1 MQKFKFLIL
10 VCLLVFFAGCSGNLF
25 KGLESKGG
33 STEDKIM
40 DAKLLLENAITPADY
55 ANAAIQI
62 KAVMDVLPEGT
73 QKREVQID
81 YATAKLGEAGVDMV
95 TVATAVTSTTA
106 QAKDDLAKIKDILNE
121 AFNVT
126 NVDSSTNATI
136 ASADEFNKAFLDLIT
151 GLESTLPKALT
162 DEEKEKINARYKN
175 QMLTAAIA
183 NACAAI
189 FTILKEFDNNPRDG
203 NISNIEVTIP
213 IDGNSFA
220 THWGNIQNKVLKHA
234 KNAAKFALKAL
245 EGETTDIAKI
255 KDAINGIDLNGD
267 GDRND
272 LNETPSLEERFN
284 TITAQEIEDNL

>member
-1 MQKFKFLIL
+1 MQKFKFLVLLFTL
-10 VCLLVFFAGCSGNLF
+10 VLFAGCSGNLF
-25 KGLESKGG
+25 KGMENKGG

-40 DAKLLLENAITPADY
+40 DAKMLLEDAKTPAEY
-55 ANAAIQI
+55 ANAAVQI

-95 TVATAVTSTTA
+95 TVATAVTSATA
-106 QAKDDLAKIKDILNE
+106 QAKDDLEKIKDILNE
-121 AFNVT
+121 AFKVT

-151 GLESTLPKALT
+151 GLEGTLPKALT

-189 FTILKEFDNNPRDG
+189 FTILKEFDADPRDG
-203 NISNIEVTIP
+203 KIESNEVT
-213 IDGNSFA
+213 DFTNRWA
-220 THWGNIQNKVLKHA
+220 AIQSKVLKHA
-234 KNAAKFALKAL
+234 KNAGKFALKAL

-255 KDAINGIDLNGD
+255 KDAINGVPDDPETPNI
-267 GDRND
+267 
-272 LNETPSLEERFN
+272 NEYKPSLEKRLDPQTN
-284 TITAQEIEDNL
+284 PNLQQDIIDYL